1 MIDIQI
7 LTIFPYIFDSFLA
20 YGNPARAIQMGLARI
35 QAIDLRQFADDARR
49 TTDDYPYGGGTGMIM
64 KPEPIVRG
72 IRYVQNSTKEAHV
85 ILLTPQGRQLSQE
98 IVEELSSKNSLLLI
112 CGRYEGIDERVRYFV
127 SDEISVG
134 DYVLSG
140 GETAA
145 TVLMDAIIRLI
156 PGVLGSDS
164 RIGGESFYDGLL
176 EYPQYTRPREF
187 EGFEVPNVLLEG
199 HHEKIRLWRRKMSL
213 MRTMEHRPDL
223 VASIKADAE
232 MKRIIEEIELE
243 STA

>member
-1 MIDIQI
+1 
-7 LTIFPYIFDSFLA
+7 
-20 YGNPARAIQMGLARI
+20 MGLANI
-35 QAIDLRQFADDARR
+35 QAIDLRQFADDARK
-49 TTDDYPYGGGTGMIM
+49 TTDDYPYGGGIGMVM
-64 KPEPIVRG
+64 KPEPIVKG
-72 IRYVQNSTKEAHV
+72 IRHVQNSAKEAHI

-98 IVEELSSKNSLLLI
+98 IVEELSNQDCLLLI

-145 TVLMDAIIRLI
+145 IVLMDAIIRLI

-187 EGFEVPNVLLEG
+187 EGFGVPQVLLEG

-213 MRTMEHRPDL
+213 IRTMKHRPDL
-223 VASIKADAE
+223 VASIKADGE
-232 MKRIIEEIELE
+232 MKQIMKEIDIE
-243 STA
+243 SMA

>member
-1 MIDIQI
+1 
-7 LTIFPYIFDSFLA
+7 
-20 YGNPARAIQMGLARI
+20 MGLARI

-72 IRYVQNSTKEAHV
+72 IRHVQNSTKEAHV

-145 TVLMDAIIRLI
+145 TVLIDAIIRLI

-213 MRTMEHRPDL
+213 MSTMEHRPDL